1 MRRRCPVGSGPSSNT
16 CPRCEPQFRQR
27 TSVRRMKKLLSER
40 SSTFSVLAGSQKL
53 GHPVPDSNFVFELS
67 RSVPHAAHVWVP
79 SALVWTYLPVNGR
92 SVPLPRRM
100 SYCSGVSSARHSASV
115 FEILVLTSGVY
126 PDWRCHKS
134 SLCGAYSLR
143 NVRRTLAAV
152 LAIGLLSAC
161 AGIKAPAASKTDTPQ
176 QSLAATG
183 KEMAKLKSVRFDVKG
198 TINLTLPA
206 SLVDQLRAKAGS
218 QGSFLS
224 SNMTV
229 DLTISGAVK
238 KPDQLDAT
246 IQAKL
251 GGLTV
256 ETEVIAAGGRLYAK
270 DPMTGQWKVLGQPG
284 QADSA
289 KSTAGLSYQALIDT
303 AKSLIEI
310 NDQPSTIGGVR
321 DHHLQRAPH

>member
-1 MRRRCPVGSGPSSNT
+1 M
-16 CPRCEPQFRQR
+16 
-27 TSVRRMKKLLSER
+27 
-40 SSTFSVLAGSQKL
+40 
-53 GHPVPDSNFVFELS
+53 
-67 RSVPHAAHVWVP
+67 
-79 SALVWTYLPVNGR
+79 
-92 SVPLPRRM
+92 
-100 SYCSGVSSARHSASV
+100 
-115 FEILVLTSGVY
+115 
-126 PDWRCHKS
+126 
-134 SLCGAYSLR
+134 
-143 NVRRTLAAV
+143 RRTLAAV

-183 KEMAKLKSVRFDVKG
+183 REMAKLKSVRFDVKG
-198 TINLTLPA
+198 TVSLTLPA

-238 KPDQLDAT
+238 RPDQLDAT

-270 DPMTGQWKVLGQPG
+270 DPMTGKWMALGQPG
-284 QADSA
+284 QAGSA
-289 KSTAGLSYQALIDT
+289 KSKAGLSYQALIDT
-303 AKSLIEI
+303 AKSLVEI
-310 NDQPSTIGGVR
+310 NDQPSTMAGAAVDHYRIVPDLVR
-321 DHHLQRAPH
+321 LLAQVTAGSASKDPQAMAALQSLLQNAQLTADVWTGTSDHLIRRVNYDADLTADLQALSAAFAKGTGANGQSVQIPAGSVAHLTAHAVINLHDFNGAVTIKAPTVSS

>member
-1 MRRRCPVGSGPSSNT
+1 M
-16 CPRCEPQFRQR
+16 
-27 TSVRRMKKLLSER
+27 
-40 SSTFSVLAGSQKL
+40 
-53 GHPVPDSNFVFELS
+53 
-67 RSVPHAAHVWVP
+67 
-79 SALVWTYLPVNGR
+79 
-92 SVPLPRRM
+92 
-100 SYCSGVSSARHSASV
+100 
-115 FEILVLTSGVY
+115 
-126 PDWRCHKS
+126 
-134 SLCGAYSLR
+134 
-143 NVRRTLAAV
+143 RRTLAAV

-310 NDQPSTIGGVR
+310 NDQPSTIAGVAV
-321 DHHLQRAPH
+321 DHYRIVPDLVRLLAEVTTGSASKDPHAMAALHGLLQNAQLTADVWTGTSDHLIRRVSYDADVTADLQALSAAFAKGTGATGQSVQIPAGSVAHLTAHAVINLHDFNGAVTIKAPTVSS

>member
-1 MRRRCPVGSGPSSNT
+1 
-16 CPRCEPQFRQR
+16 
-27 TSVRRMKKLLSER
+27 
-40 SSTFSVLAGSQKL
+40 
-53 GHPVPDSNFVFELS
+53 
-67 RSVPHAAHVWVP
+67 
-79 SALVWTYLPVNGR
+79 
-92 SVPLPRRM
+92 
-100 SYCSGVSSARHSASV
+100 
-115 FEILVLTSGVY
+115 
-126 PDWRCHKS
+126 
-134 SLCGAYSLR
+134 
-143 NVRRTLAAV
+143 VRRTLAAV

-161 AGIKAPAASKTDTPQ
+161 AGIKAPAASKTDTTQ

-229 DLTISGAVK
+229 DLTVSGAVK

-284 QADSA
+284 QAGSA

-310 NDQPSTIGGVR
+310 NDQPSTIAGVAV
-321 DHHLQRAPH
+321 DHYRIVPDLVRLLAEVTTGSAWKDPHAMAALQGLLQNAQLTADVWTGTSDHLIRRVSYDADVTADLQALSAAFAEGTGATGQSVQIPAGSVAHLTAHAVINLHDFNGAVTIKVPTVSS

>member
-1 MRRRCPVGSGPSSNT
+1 M
-16 CPRCEPQFRQR
+16 
-27 TSVRRMKKLLSER
+27 
-40 SSTFSVLAGSQKL
+40 
-53 GHPVPDSNFVFELS
+53 
-67 RSVPHAAHVWVP
+67 
-79 SALVWTYLPVNGR
+79 
-92 SVPLPRRM
+92 
-100 SYCSGVSSARHSASV
+100 
-115 FEILVLTSGVY
+115 
-126 PDWRCHKS
+126 
-134 SLCGAYSLR
+134 
-143 NVRRTLAAV
+143 RRTLAAV

-183 KEMAKLKSVRFDVKG
+183 KEMAKLKSVRFNVKG

-270 DPMTGQWKVLGQPG
+270 DPMTGRWKVLGQPG

-310 NDQPSTIGGVR
+310 NDQPSTIAGVAV
-321 DHHLQRAPH
+321 DHYRIVPDLVRLLAEVTTGSASKDPHAMAALHGLLQNAQLTADVWTGTSDHLIRRVSYDADVTADLQALSAAFAKGTGATGQSVQIPAGSVAHLTAHAVINLHDFNGAVTIKAPTVSS